1 MGTRHRLATLALL
14 LVATGALAAGARADV
29 VQSGDVRV
37 NFHADFSPVALPRDR
52 TAPITVEV
60 GGKVSTTD
68 GSHPPALRQ
77 MRIELN
83 RAGKIETEG
92 LPACTASLLQST
104 NTGAARARCSA
115 AQVGTGTFQAQVQLS
130 GKPIVVNG
138 TALVFNALV
147 SRRPGMLI
155 HIYIA
160 TPVRATL
167 VIPIKIS
174 HQSGQFGTVLTTN
187 VPSLAGGF
195 GSIADLQLKI
205 GRNYSFQGARRAY
218 LNAACAA
225 PPGFPGAPF
234 SFARGTFTFTA
245 GHTLH
250 TTLTRNCKVRK

>member
-14 LVATGALAAGARADV
+14 LFSIGVLAAGAHADV

-37 NFHADFSPVALPRDR
+37 NFHADFSPIALPRDR

-83 RAGKIETEG
+83 RAGKIESEG
-92 LPACTASLLQST
+92 LPACTAALLQST
-104 NTGAARARCSA
+104 NIVGAQARCGMA
-115 AQVGTGTFQAQVQLS
+115 EVGTGTFQAQIQFS

-138 TALVFNALV
+138 RALVFNGAAG
-147 SRRPGMLI
+147 RRPEMLI

-160 TPVRATL
+160 SPVRVTL

-174 HQSGQFGTVLTTN
+174 HQEGQFGTVLTTN
-187 VPSLAGGF
+187 VPSLVAGF
-195 GSIADLQLKI
+195 GSITELELKI
-205 GRNYSFQGARRAY
+205 GREYRYRGVRRSY

-234 SFARGTFTFTA
+234 SFARGTFTFSA